1 MQFSFEDAKA
11 YILANEKVED
21 ILPKAKVSGYICPC
35 CGSGSGKHGTGLS
48 EFKKAG
54 PGVFYCFKEGKVY
67 NIIDL
72 AANANHISWRDAFY
86 ALCEKHHIEVE
97 HSYHYQSGGNKQLTK
112 PREMEGRFSH
122 AEVPE
127 QEYITPEEAHRE
139 MQEAETHLGETD
151 YLTRRGLS
159 EATQKAFHCGF
170 LKGWYHPKIRDGV
183 KAGKYTFPGTDR
195 VIIPTGEHT
204 YIARAVNDN
213 VKFKKMKVGSGHQF
227 NWDMM
232 LTARKPVMVVE
243 GEIDAMSIYEAG
255 HKETAALGST
265 AFMNRFFCYIDEH
278 KLAEKPG
285 FALLVALDG
294 DAVGRGK
301 AKDFVQEAKKRHIP
315 VADIG
320 TRILL
325 PETKDAN
332 ESLVKDRVAF
342 LQKLKQAFREA
353 EPLVRPK
360 TQAEQDERACRHE
373 AERRFA
379 AIQQADGSGNT
390 PQDVFRSFL
399 AQGLRRDIFHYVEE
413 GAKLAKAAGW
423 TQEQIRAGIT
433 QTAPEAAYDRLV
445 GRVPYAEN
453 VLTAIQQVKS
463 R

>member
-11 YILANEKVED
+11 YILANENVED
-21 ILPKAKVSGYICPC
+21 IIPKAKVSGYVCPC

-54 PGVFYCFKEGKVY
+54 PGVFYCFKEGRVH

-72 AANANHISWRDAFY
+72 AAAANHISWRDAFY
-86 ALCEKHHIEVE
+86 ALCEKYHIEVE
-97 HSYHYQSGGNKQLTK
+97 HSHNHLYGKQKTLAK
-112 PREMEGRFSH
+112 PREIQSRPSYENI
-122 AEVPE
+122 PE
-127 QEYITPEEAHRE
+127 QEYITLEEARKE
-139 MQEAETHLGETD
+139 MQEAEKHLGETN

-170 LKGWYHPKIRDGV
+170 LKKWYHPKIREEI
-183 KAGKYTFPGTDR
+183 KSGKYTFPGTDR
-195 VIIPTGEHT
+195 VIIPTGDHT
-204 YIARAVNDN
+204 YIARAINDD

-232 LTARKPVMVVE
+232 LTAKKPVMVVE

-265 AFMNRFFCYIDEH
+265 AFMNSFFRYIDEH
-278 KLAEKPG
+278 NLPEKPD

-294 DAVGRGK
+294 DAVGMGK
-301 AKDFVQEAKKRHIP
+301 AKEFVQEARKRHIP

-320 TRILL
+320 NAILL

-332 ESLVKDRVAF
+332 ESLVKNRTAF
-342 LQKLKQAFREA
+342 VQKLKQAFREA

-360 TQAEQDERACRHE
+360 TQAEQDELACRHE
-373 AERRFA
+373 AEDRFA
-379 AIQQADGSGNT
+379 AIQQADGNGKT